1 MRAGMALDDWISS
14 LQWPLQNW
22 PSCPPAIIRGSS
34 NNLTLLNSEQFA
46 WSSNLLT
53 ELRHQIDDKRQRCGR
68 GFPWLR
74 TKAQLCRTNLFRFSL
89 NSPWG
94 ETAFQGL
101 VANRGMDGRNPLFW
115 FLIWY
120 LYKGLGEKAMSGN
133 KDCCQHRVD
142 QKQKTHFTLVTLK
155 VAKLLTNFETKSLST
170 FKQQR
175 QKLLSSH
182 SCLKIHFLLLLP
194 MVNRVWWEFG
204 KSVSVD
210 LFQSWGKLES
220 GCRLRLL

>member
-68 GFPWLR
+68 GFPFPVVSDKFIQIFTQLPLRRNCFPGACCEQGNGR
-74 TKAQLCRTNLFRFSL
+74 TKSTILVFDLISL
-89 NSPWG
+89 
-94 ETAFQGL
+94 QGARWEGYEWKQRL
-101 VANRGMDGRNPLFW
+101 LSA
-115 FLIWY
+115 
-120 LYKGLGEKAMSGN
+120 SGWPEAE
-133 KDCCQHRVD
+133 
-142 QKQKTHFTLVTLK
+142 THFTLVTLK
-155 VAKLLTNFETKSLST
+155 VAKLLTSFETKSLST

-204 KSVSVD
+204 KSVSVN
-210 LFQSWGKLES
+210 LEAN
-220 GCRLRLL
+220 